1 VRLHDLVAGSGSAAA
16 APDPGPEIR
25 GDADVEIGAVVIDH
39 REVGPGSLFACIAGA
54 RHDGHDYAAEA
65 VRNGAVACLVEYPV
79 SVPVPQVRVPSVRAV
94 VGPIAARLAGEPSRA
109 MTVVGV
115 TGTNGKTTTTTLV
128 EGVAE
133 SSGRRTGVL
142 GTVETRF
149 AGVSEASAH
158 TTPEAPAL
166 QDTLARMRTA
176 GVEVVAMEVSSHAL
190 AQYRV
195 DGTRFAAVAFT
206 NLGHDHLDFHGT
218 AEAYLAAKERL
229 LRPDFTDRAAVN
241 LDDPVGAAVAERAA
255 AAGLAVRTFGRTPA
269 AEVRAED
276 CTTGPD
282 GSEFTL
288 VTPTFR
294 TRVHL
299 GLAGAFNVANALAAA
314 AVADLL
320 DLPADAVVHG
330 LAGARGVPG
339 RMERV
344 DGGRPCPVF
353 VDYAHTPDA
362 LEAVLASAR
371 ALVRGTG
378 RVIVVFG
385 CGGDRDRGKR
395 PEMGAVAARRA
406 DVVFVTADNPRS
418 ERAETIA
425 AEILTGIPAAA
436 SATVETDRR
445 LAIRA
450 ALAEARPDDV
460 VVIAGK
466 GHETGQNVAGVTR
479 PFDDRAEVRAAL
491 GECA

>member
-1 VRLHDLVAGSGSAAA
+1 MRLHDLLAGSGSADAVPG
-16 APDPGPEIR
+16 PDPEIR
-25 GDADVEIGAVVIDH
+25 GDADVEVGAVVIDH
-39 REVGPGSLFACIAGA
+39 REVVEGALFACIAGT
-54 RHDGHDYAAEA
+54 RHDGHDHAVEA
-65 VRNGAVACLVEYPV
+65 VRNGAVACLVER
-79 SVPVPQVRVPSVRAV
+79 SVAVAVPQVRVPSVRAA
-94 VGPIAARLAGEPSRA
+94 VGPVAARLVGDPSRR
-109 MTVVGV
+109 MTVVGI
-115 TGTNGKTTTTTLV
+115 TGTNGKTTTSALV
-128 EGVAE
+128 EAIAAAA
-133 SSGRRTGVL
+133 GRRTGVL

-149 AGVSEASAH
+149 AGISEVSTH

-166 QDTLARMRTA
+166 QGTLARMQSA

-218 AEAYLAAKERL
+218 TDAYLAAKERL
-229 LRPDFTDRAAVN
+229 IRPAFTDRAAVN
-241 LDDPVGAAVAERAA
+241 LDDPRGAGVAERAA
-255 AAGLAVRTFGRTPA
+255 AAGLTVRTFGRTPS
-269 AEVRAED
+269 AEVRAEE

-288 VTPTFR
+288 VTPSFR
-294 TRVHL
+294 ARVRI

-320 DLPADAVVHG
+320 GVPADAVVAG
-330 LAGARGVPG
+330 LAEARGVPG

-362 LEAVLASAR
+362 LEAVLVSAR
-371 ALVRGTG
+371 TLVRGSG

-395 PEMGAVAARRA
+395 PEMGSVAARRA

-418 ERAETIA
+418 ERAEVIA
-425 AEILTGIPAAA
+425 AEILAGIPAVVPT
-436 SATVETDRR
+436 TVETDRR
-445 LAIRA
+445 RAIRA
-450 ALAEARPDDV
+450 ALAEARPGDV

-466 GHETGQNVAGVTR
+466 GHETGQTVAGVTR